1 MPFEKGNNL
10 GIGGAKPGAGR
21 PSKSELIIRKTA
33 AEKVKQILE
42 RKASILAKHYLTRAL
57 GEQGDRV
64 LCHAIDKLLPPVK
77 NEQPDQSPRSAVFI
91 QFNSNT
97 SQLPSTTV
105 STTVLA
111 DDGNGQD
118 KECSDGMA
126 PKIGQRQDGLKF
138 LDFKDVPG
146 KRR

>member
-77 NEQPDQSPRSAVFI
+77 NDSTDQSPRPAVFV
-91 QFNSNT
+91 QFNNYP
-97 SQLPSTTV
+97 SQLPTQTV
-105 STTVLA
+105 SATVLA

-118 KECSDGMA
+118 KECGDGVA
-126 PKIGQRQDGLKF
+126 SKIGQGQDGLKF
-138 LDFKDVPG
+138 LDFKDVPR